1 MAYDDDEDDN
11 NDHDDD
17 NDDDDDDV
25 DDDDDD
31 ANDNDDDNGM
41 VCNVTRKVGSA
52 SVPTIPPPG
61 SSQFTVSSSKYSY
74 FP

>member
-1 MAYDDDEDDN
+1 MIC
-11 NDHDDD
+11 
-17 NDDDDDDV
+17 DDDDGDDV
-25 DDDDDD
+25 NGDDADDDDGDNNDDD